1 VDPLDLSGAWRAHP
15 SDGELPKQFPARA
28 FRDDAWPSIDVPGH
42 WRSTEAFADLDGP
55 VLYRRTFASEPP
67 AAGARRFLELD
78 GVFYFSDVWLD
89 GEYVG
94 ATEGYFVPHAFEVT
108 EALRTATEHVLA
120 VEVACPPQRD
130 RTKKRTVTGV
140 FSHWDNLDPAWNPGG
155 IWRPVRVRA
164 TGPVRLAALRTLC
177 TEAAVGRAR
186 LLLDLTL
193 DAAEADTEARLV
205 AALTGPDGRQLA
217 RAEREATL
225 AAGDN
230 RLRWTLDV
238 EDPPRWWPWRLGEQP
253 LCDLRVDVVVG
264 DVSSDHRAV
273 RTALREV
280 RLRDWVLSV
289 NGERLFVMGTNQ
301 GPARMALAE
310 ATPELL
316 RDDVRLARE
325 ANLDM
330 VRLHAHVSRPELYD
344 AADELGVLL
353 WQDLPLQ
360 WGYARSVR
368 RQAVRQARTMV
379 DLLGHHPSIVL
390 WCAHNE
396 PLAVDLAPGIVPGP
410 RALARLAASMFLPTW
425 NKDVL
430 DRSVARA
437 LARSDPSRPVDRS
450 SGILP
455 GLGSTGTDT
464 HWYFGWYHGGLADLP
479 GLLRRVPRLGR
490 FVSEFGAQAVPDTDE
505 WIESRDAWPDL
516 DWNRLRRHHAY
527 QPPAIARSV
536 PPEECKTFDEWRDA
550 TQAYQAALLQLQIED
565 LRRLKWSPTGGFLQ
579 FCFADGHPSITWSV
593 LDHARRPKR
602 GYGALRDACRPVL
615 PVLDPR
621 TGGVHVVSELPEAL
635 ADAVVDVAL
644 DGTRRRFTGEVA
656 ADAVT
661 FVARVPLDDAV
672 DVEVVLEH
680 PRTGR
685 VVNRYPL
692 LLLDA
697 CRDPRPS

>member
-1 VDPLDLSGAWRAHP
+1 
-15 SDGELPKQFPARA
+15 
-28 FRDDAWPSIDVPGH
+28 
-42 WRSTEAFADLDGP
+42 
-55 VLYRRTFASEPP
+55 
-67 AAGARRFLELD
+67 
-78 GVFYFSDVWLD
+78 
-89 GEYVG
+89 
-94 ATEGYFVPHAFEVT
+94 
-108 EALRTATEHVLA
+108 
-120 VEVACPPQRD
+120 
-130 RTKKRTVTGV
+130 
-140 FSHWDNLDPAWNPGG
+140 
-155 IWRPVRVRA
+155 
-164 TGPVRLAALRTLC
+164 
-177 TEAAVGRAR
+177 
-186 LLLDLTL
+186 
-193 DAAEADTEARLV
+193 
-205 AALTGPDGRQLA
+205 
-217 RAEREATL
+217 
-225 AAGDN
+225 
-230 RLRWTLDV
+230 
-238 EDPPRWWPWRLGEQP
+238 
-253 LCDLRVDVVVG
+253 
-264 DVSSDHRAV
+264 
-273 RTALREV
+273 
-280 RLRDWVLSV
+280 
-289 NGERLFVMGTNQ
+289 
-301 GPARMALAE
+301 
-310 ATPELL
+310 
-316 RDDVRLARE
+316 
-325 ANLDM
+325 
-330 VRLHAHVSRPELYD
+330 
-344 AADELGVLL
+344 
-353 WQDLPLQ
+353 
-360 WGYARSVR
+360 
-368 RQAVRQARTMV
+368 
-379 DLLGHHPSIVL
+379 
-390 WCAHNE
+390 
-396 PLAVDLAPGIVPGP
+396 
-410 RALARLAASMFLPTW
+410 MFLPTW

-437 LARSDPSRPVDRS
+437 LARSDPSRPVDRA

-505 WIESRDAWPDL
+505 WIGSRDAWPDL
-516 DWNRLRRHHAY
+516 DWDRLRRHHAY

-621 TGGVHVVSELPEAL
+621 TGDVHVVSERPEAL

-644 DGTRRRFTGEVA
+644 DGIRRRFTGEVA

-692 LLLDA
+692 LLLAA
-697 CRDPRPS
+697 CREQRPG